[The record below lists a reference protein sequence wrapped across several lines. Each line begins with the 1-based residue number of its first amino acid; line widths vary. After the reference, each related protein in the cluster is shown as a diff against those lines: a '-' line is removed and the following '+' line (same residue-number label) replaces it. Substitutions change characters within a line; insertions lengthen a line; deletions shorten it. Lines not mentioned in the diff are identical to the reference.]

1 MRLITFCNHT
11 LCWYDDKAYH
21 FETLNQNEKIFSSQE
36 TLEDNLSNEALKIE
50 FGDAKVFK
58 TL

>member
-1 MRLITFCNHT
+1 MAVIPVALLYNE
-11 LCWYDDKAYH
+11 KAYH
-21 FETLNQNEKIFSSQE
+21 FETLNQNEKILSSQE

-50 FGDAKVFK
+50 FGDAKLFK